1 MLGGFIG
8 NQAASTEE
16 EVVKGV
22 CSHLGVE
29 FEEAQ
34 LNRKF
39 YDHDERLIAEVDG
52 VVPFDGDLAVVEVKS
67 RVQESSLTQL
77 AKNVRL
83 VDEHRNKKA
92 WGFIGGPLFD
102 RNVKSNA
109 LKQGFKVVELC
120 EKRYVIAVDNSKN

>member
-1 MLGGFIG
+1 
-8 NQAASTEE
+8 
-16 EVVKGV
+16 
-22 CSHLGVE
+22 
-29 FEEAQ
+29 
-34 LNRKF
+34 
-39 YDHDERLIAEVDG
+39 VDG
-52 VVPFDGDLAVVEVKS
+52 VVPFDGDLAVLEVKS

-83 VDEHRNKKA
+83 VDEHHNKKA

-102 RNVKSNA
+102 TNVKSNA